1 MHCLLCPHT
10 FLTHICKHTHH
21 YQQKSSAPPLAQVC
35 LCVTQNQQK
44 QQFRLYVRACVWAHS
59 HVHTHSS
66 YRPNSCTHTQR
77 INFPQLCLSVQT
89 SFELAGQL
97 AVRNDLRPSEKKDFG
112 QSWGES
118 LWLAPLLEVFWASLA
133 PKKDRLMNPSKL
145 GPNFVWTTN

>member
-1 MHCLLCPHT
+1 MQTCISTPLPT
-10 FLTHICKHTHH
+10 EVISTPT
-21 YQQKSSAPPLAQVC
+21 SAGLFVC
-35 LCVTQNQQK
+35 DTKPTK
-44 QQFRLYVRACVWAHS
+44 QQFRRCVRACVWAHS

-66 YRPNSCTHTQR
+66 YRNNSCTHTQR
-77 INFPQLCLSVQT
+77 INFPQLCLSIQT
-89 SFELAGQL
+89 SLELAGQL
-97 AVRNDLRPSEKKDFG
+97 AVRNDLRPREKKDSG